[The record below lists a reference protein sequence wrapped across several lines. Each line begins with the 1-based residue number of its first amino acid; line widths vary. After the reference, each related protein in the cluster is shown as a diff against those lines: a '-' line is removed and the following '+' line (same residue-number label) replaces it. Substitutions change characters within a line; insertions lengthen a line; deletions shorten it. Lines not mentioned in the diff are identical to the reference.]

1 MASFCF
7 HCAGGFGYVNHFVR
21 EKIHHAMLNV
31 ERRVKEGMAEAISVL
46 EDSLQKSE
54 SQSAISLHVT
64 EQ

>member
-1 MASFCF
+1 MAGFCF
-7 HCAGGFGYVNHFVR
+7 HCAGGFDSVNHFVR

-54 SQSAISLHVT
+54 SQSAVSLHVA
-64 EQ
+64 EE

>member
-1 MASFCF
+1 
-7 HCAGGFGYVNHFVR
+7 
-21 EKIHHAMLNV
+21 MLNV